1 MSGMSS
7 TSHIEALERGR
18 DAYARKTW
26 GEAFE
31 SLTQADAGGRLVA
44 EDLRLLAES
53 AFMLGRDGEFLEILE
68 RAHHAY
74 LEDGEALPAVRCA
87 FWIGMNLALRG
98 EVGPA
103 SGWLGRAQ
111 RLLEREEHES
121 VEHGYMLLPRAFQ
134 LEQTDRAAAA
144 AIAGQAAAIGERM
157 GDRDLFALAL
167 SEQGM
172 MLVTDG
178 RLDEGLALL
187 DEAMVAVVAREL
199 SPIVSGIVYCGVI
212 LACQE
217 VYEVRRA
224 KEWTA
229 ALTRW
234 AAEQPDLVAFTGRC
248 LVHRSQILQLQGSW
262 TEALDEARKA
272 SERFAL
278 QLNPKASAVAFY
290 RQGELLRLQGDF
302 SAAEDAYREASRHG
316 WEPQPGLAQLRL
328 AQGRPDA
335 AAAAIRRA
343 VSETADPVKRAALL
357 PAYVEIT
364 LAIGEVEEAR
374 TASAELDALAEQYGS
389 AMLGALAAHAR
400 GAVALA
406 EDDVSAALGSLR
418 VAERLWQE
426 LEAPYEEGRARVL
439 IGLACRLLGDDDAA
453 ELELETARAVFT
465 DLGAGPD
472 LANLESL
479 AGRPA
484 RTSDTYGLTARE
496 LEVLRLVA
504 AGKSNRDIAGELV
517 ISEHTVARHVQNIFA
532 KLDVSSRAA
541 AGAFAFRHGLV

>member
-7 TSHIEALERGR
+7 TSHVEVLERGR

-465 DLGAGPD
+465 DLGAAPD

-484 RTSDTYGLTARE
+484 TTSNTYGLTARE

-541 AGAFAFRHGLV
+541 AGAFAFSHGLV